1 MAADEVVRPWYTE
14 RPDLIA
20 EIRADL
26 QRHYPTLRLETNGGR
41 AEIRGTFPI
50 LDTDGAVLDRW
61 PVSIELPSDDPY
73 ALPIVRETGGRIPT
87 TLDNHV
93 IDPDGTVCVLFPEE
107 RYRSF
112 PRGAPFRIYL
122 DGPLR
127 SFFTN
132 QSHRTRGGS
141 WVHGEWEHGA
151 VAAVQFYKELLQS
164 EDDVVGWRG
173 LIAMGLGLGKRSPC
187 PCGRRRRP
195 VAECHADLIAVRDN
209 LGQQTAW
216 SRLVMALQQRFG
228 VESPDVAI
236 RFLQAIQRRPMGHH
250 GCPCGSG
257 SRIRDCHPDL
267 RELRDAWPIPRK
279 RRRKTRR

>member
-1 MAADEVVRPWYTE
+1 MAADEVARPWYE
-14 RPDLIA
+14 EMPDLA
-20 EIRADL
+20 AGIRADL

-41 AEIRGTFPI
+41 VEIRGTFPI

-73 ALPIVRETGGRIPT
+73 ALPIVREIGSRIPA

-93 IDPDGTVCVLFPEE
+93 IDTDGTVCVLLPEE

-112 PRGAPFRIYL
+112 PRGAPFRTYL
-122 DGPLR
+122 DGPMR

-132 QSHRTRGGS
+132 QSHRARGGS

-151 VAAVQFYKELLQS
+151 IAAVQFYKELLES

-173 LIAMGLGLGKRSPC
+173 LIAMGLGLGERNPC
-187 PCGRRRRP
+187 PCGRRRP

-209 LGQQTAW
+209 LGQQTARA
-216 SRLVMALQQRFG
+216 RLVMALQQRFG
-228 VESPDVAI
+228 VESADVAI
-236 RFLQAIQRRPMGHH
+236 RFLQAIRSRPMGHH
-250 GCPCGSG
+250 TCPCGSG
-257 SRIRDCHPDL
+257 SRVRDCHPDL
-267 RELRDAWPIPRK
+267 RKLRDAWPI
-279 RRRKTRR
+279 RRRRRRTTRR

>member
-1 MAADEVVRPWYTE
+1 MAADEVVRPWYE
-14 RPDLIA
+14 EKPDLA
-20 EIRADL
+20 ADIRADL
-26 QRHYPTLRLETNGGR
+26 QRHCPTLRLETNGGL

-73 ALPIVRETGGRIPT
+73 ALPVVREIGSRIPA

-93 IDPDGTVCVLFPEE
+93 IDTDGTVCVLLPEE

-112 PRGAPFRIYL
+112 PRGAPFRTYL

-132 QSHRTRGGS
+132 QSHRARGGS
-141 WVHGEWEHGA
+141 WVHGEWAHGA

-173 LIAMGLGLGKRSPC
+173 LIAMGLGLGERHPC
-187 PCGRRRRP
+187 PCGRRRP

-209 LGQQTAW
+209 LGQQTARA
-216 SRLVMALQQRFG
+216 RLVMALQQRFG
-228 VESPDVAI
+228 VASADVAI
-236 RFLQAIQRRPMGHH
+236 RFLQAIRSRPMGHH
-250 GCPCGSG
+250 TCPCGSG
-257 SRIRDCHPDL
+257 ARVRDCHPDL
-267 RELRDAWPIPRK
+267 RKLRDAWPI
-279 RRRKTRR
+279 RRRRRRTTRR